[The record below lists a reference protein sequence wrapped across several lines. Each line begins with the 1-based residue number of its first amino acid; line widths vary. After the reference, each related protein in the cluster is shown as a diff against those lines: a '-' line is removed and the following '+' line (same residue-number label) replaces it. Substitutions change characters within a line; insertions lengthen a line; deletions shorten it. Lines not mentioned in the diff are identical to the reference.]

1 MDFYL
6 SHEQK
11 LIQDSA
17 RRMVEQKI
25 QPVLDAH
32 DPDHPLPKQQMA
44 GILEACAE
52 VGMIGGRVP
61 QDMGG
66 TEMSM
71 VDLGLMYEQLPANA
85 FFGVLSQEVTA
96 ARVSADCTPDQRTRF
111 LEEILSARK
120 LACTATTEPGAGSD
134 PRGVETR
141 IVDAGDGFRVT
152 GRKMWISNISI
163 CDLVNVTG
171 SMGHDDKGLANMV
184 RVMVDREESPFESR
198 ETPTLGLRQGHLGEA
213 VFDDTWVPKD
223 NKLGQAGD
231 AARSLTLTWMGNRPF
246 IGLCAANMAQRA
258 LDQAIAYAKDR
269 KQFGKTIAGHQL
281 IQEQLADIAAA
292 VTTSRLLCYY
302 ALSRI
307 DAGERANQITA
318 MAKRQSLAACEQAI
332 SAAMHVHGAMGIAR
346 EVGLEQMY
354 RDVRMMPI
362 PDGTNQILTLIEGRE
377 LTGIP
382 AYRG

>member
-1 MDFYL
+1 MDFDL
-6 SHEQK
+6 TTEQQ

-17 RRMVEQKI
+17 RRMVARDI

-32 DPDHPLPKQQMA
+32 DPDAPLPKAAMRQV
-44 GILEACAE
+44 LEACAAI
-52 VGMIGGRVP
+52 GMIGGRVP
-61 QDMGG
+61 AAMGG
-66 TEMSM
+66 TELSM
-71 VDLGLMYEQLPANA
+71 LDLGLMYEQLPANV

-96 ARVSADCTPDQRTRF
+96 ARISDDCTDAQRDGV
-111 LEEILSARK
+111 LADILAARK
-120 LACTATTEPGAGSD
+120 IACTATTEPGAGSD

-141 IVDAGDGFRVT
+141 VAKDGDNFRIT

-163 CDLVNVTG
+163 ADVVNVTG
-171 SMGHDDKGLANMV
+171 AMGRDDQGLANMV
-184 RVMVDREESPFESR
+184 RLLVDQEQSPFEAR
-198 ETPTLGLRQGHLGEA
+198 EIPTLGLRQGHLGEA
-213 VFDDTWVPKD
+213 VFDNTWVPGA
-223 NKLGQAGD
+223 NRLGKAGD

-246 IGLCAANMAQRA
+246 IGLCAANMAQQA
-258 LDQAIAYAKDR
+258 LDRAIAYAKER
-269 KQFGKTIAGHQL
+269 RQFGKAIAGHQL

-292 VTTSRLLCYY
+292 VTTSRLLCYF

-318 MAKRQSLAACEQAI
+318 MAKRQSLIACEQAI
-332 SAAMHVHGAMGIAR
+332 SAAMHVHGAMGISR
-346 EVGLEQMY
+346 ELGLEQMY

>member
-1 MDFYL
+1 MDFDL
-6 SHEQK
+6 TAEQQ

-17 RRMVEQKI
+17 RRMVGQDI

-32 DPDHPLPKQQMA
+32 DPDTPLPKVAMRK
-44 GILEACAE
+44 ILQACSE
-52 VGMIGGRVP
+52 IGMIGGRVP
-61 QDMGG
+61 TAMGG
-66 TEMSM
+66 TELSM
-71 VDLGLMYEQLPANA
+71 VDLGLMYEQLPANV

-96 ARVSADCTPDQRTRF
+96 ARISGDCTDAQRDGV
-111 LEEILSARK
+111 LADILASRK

-141 IVDAGDGFRVT
+141 VTQDGDDFRIT

-163 CDLVNVTG
+163 ADVVNVTG
-171 SMGHDDKGLANMV
+171 AMGKDEQGLANMV
-184 RVMVDREESPFESR
+184 RLIVDQKQSPFEAR
-198 ETPTLGLRQGHLGEA
+198 EIPTLGLRQGHLGEA
-213 VFDDTWVPKD
+213 VFDNTWVPAA

-246 IGLCAANMAQRA
+246 IGLCAANMAQQA
-258 LDQAIAYAKDR
+258 LDKAITYAKER
-269 KQFGKTIAGHQL
+269 RQFGKAIAGHQL
-281 IQEQLADIAAA
+281 IQEQIADISAA

-307 DAGERANQITA
+307 DAGERANQVTA
-318 MAKRQSLAACEQAI
+318 MAKRQSLTACEQAI
-332 SAAMHVHGAMGIAR
+332 SAAMHIHGAMGISR
-346 EVGLEQMY
+346 ELGLEQMY